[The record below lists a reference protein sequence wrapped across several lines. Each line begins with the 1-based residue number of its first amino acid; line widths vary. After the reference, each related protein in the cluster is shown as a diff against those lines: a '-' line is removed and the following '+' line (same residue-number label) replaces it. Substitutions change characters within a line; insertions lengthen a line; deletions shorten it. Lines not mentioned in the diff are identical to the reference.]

1 LKTAIVILNWNGRKL
16 LEQFL
21 PGVILHSAHLAT
33 IIVADNAS
41 SDDSI
46 NYIRNKHPTVKIIS
60 NPTNEGLA
68 KGYNTALQK
77 VDAEYFLLLN
87 SDVEVTEGWLDPLLN
102 YLDTH
107 PQTAVCQPKLRWYHH
122 PMQFEYAGACGG
134 YIDKLGYPFC
144 RGRIFSEIET
154 DLGQYEEPV
163 QVFWASGACQLVRS
177 SVFKAAGGFDETF
190 FAHMEEIDL
199 CWRIRNMGHEIV
211 CLPSSVVYHMGGA
224 TLPKNNSRKTYLN
237 FRNNL
242 SMLYKNLPASRL
254 FPVIMLRLLLDG
266 VAGVKFLLEGGPGDC
281 FAVMRAHLHFYLR
294 VLTGKL
300 KRPDKYEGKIHATIY
315 KGSIVWDRYIL
326 KKKKFID
333 LQFNPGKI

>member
-60 NPTNEGLA
+60 NPTNEGFA

-107 PQTAVCQPKLRWYHH
+107 PQTAVCQPKLR
-122 PMQFEYAGACGG
+122 
-134 YIDKLGYPFC
+134 
-144 RGRIFSEIET
+144 
-154 DLGQYEEPV
+154 
-163 QVFWASGACQLVRS
+163 
-177 SVFKAAGGFDETF
+177 
-190 FAHMEEIDL
+190 
-199 CWRIRNMGHEIV
+199 
-211 CLPSSVVYHMGGA
+211 
-224 TLPKNNSRKTYLN
+224 
-237 FRNNL
+237 
-242 SMLYKNLPASRL
+242 
-254 FPVIMLRLLLDG
+254 
-266 VAGVKFLLEGGPGDC
+266 
-281 FAVMRAHLHFYLR
+281 
-294 VLTGKL
+294 
-300 KRPDKYEGKIHATIY
+300 
-315 KGSIVWDRYIL
+315 
-326 KKKKFID
+326 
-333 LQFNPGKI
+333 